1 MYMPRRTRR
10 TLPGSGRGFSLIE
23 VMVGLAIVSVA
34 LFAALRASG
43 AATANSDDYRL
54 RLLARWVAGNT
65 LATAQLARP
74 LPPLGETRGEVL
86 QAGERFVWLQTVA
99 ATPNPR
105 FRRVDVVIRRAGPEA
120 TRAANASGGDS
131 LASLSGFV
139 VQE

>member
-1 MYMPRRTRR
+1 MPS
-10 TLPGSGRGFSLIE
+10 PGSSRRALPAGGRGFSLIE
-23 VMVGLAIVSVA
+23 AMVGLAIVAVA

-74 LPPLGETRGEVL
+74 LPPLGETRGEAV
-86 QAGERFVWLQTVA
+86 QGGDRFVWLQTVA

-105 FRRVDVVIRRAGPEA
+105 FRRVDVVVRRPAAG
-120 TRAANASGGDS
+120 AADAFGGDN